1 MTILARFRVREI
13 TPGDTV
19 ETTLFRLTADHA
31 EDAPDVTVT
40 VESPVSDLFALDAQV
55 YVHITPSTSDVPD

>member
-1 MTILARFRVREI
+1 MSILARFRVRDI
-13 TPGDTV
+13 SPGDTV
-19 ETTLFRLTADHA
+19 ETTVFTLTADQA

-40 VESPVSDLFALDAQV
+40 VESPVSDLYALDAQI